1 MGLRERVLFIGTQF
15 SILYTHINGSQDR
28 IPYEEK
34 FTVTSEGFPGLR
46 MQPVRGRRPR
56 PLVVEKFLT
65 KLSPFLLTLSFS
77 QNLELEDTRI
87 AAAANLNRS
96 RRFNFDIFV
105 YS

>member
-1 MGLRERVLFIGTQF
+1 MF
-15 SILYTHINGSQDR
+15 SHINGSQDR
-28 IPYEEK
+28 IPHEEK
-34 FTVTSEGFPGLR
+34 FTVQEKFTVTPQGFPDLR